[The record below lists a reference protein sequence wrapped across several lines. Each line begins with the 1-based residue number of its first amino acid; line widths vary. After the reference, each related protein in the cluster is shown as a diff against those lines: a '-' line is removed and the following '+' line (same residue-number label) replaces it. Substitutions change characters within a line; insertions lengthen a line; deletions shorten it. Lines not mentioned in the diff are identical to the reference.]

1 MSTEETNKFEFKA
14 EIKKLLYILSQ
25 SLYKHKEI
33 FIRELV
39 SNSADALKKLHF
51 LTLQKVEMENS
62 ELEKKIEIIAD
73 SIDHRLI
80 IKDSGIGM
88 TKDDLISNLGTIA
101 GSGSEKFME
110 KIKESQEK
118 SENGNGID
126 LDIIGQ
132 FGVGFYSV
140 FMVADK
146 VEVITKSYLKDE
158 PAYRWVS
165 DGSGEFTIE
174 EADKEERGTEII
186 IHLKEEETDYKNQ
199 YQIESIIK
207 KYSNFVPFP
216 IYVTEIREETQE
228 EKKENAKQVL
238 DADVI
243 DDDEAEPKKVDVED
257 SETEETKE
265 EEEEKE
271 DEGPKPVNEIRPIWG
286 RSKNEITDEDYTN
299 FYRFLSKRYDNYRHV
314 INYKVEGQIQFHS
327 IVYIPETKSQDLM
340 RPEVE
345 FGLGLFSKNV
355 MIMEKCKDLMP
366 QWMRFVVGMVDSE
379 DIPLNVSRDTIQ
391 SNRKMMKMETMLVKK
406 FLKEL
411 DALAKNEEEKYLKIW
426 NEYGTFFKEGV
437 VSDQIRKDKL
447 LPLLR
452 FKSTKTS
459 GNGMIGLDAYIKNM
473 AEGQTEIF
481 YLVGENIDTMRL
493 SPHLGYYNEKGHD
506 VLLLNEVIDNFL
518 MMNVPD
524 YTATIGEG
532 DDAEDKLFKFTPIDV
547 TEKAKTPE
555 GDKKEGDDKEE
566 ESKEEEEEDLPEA
579 SKKFLEFVKETL
591 GPKIIDSKMSKRLY
605 SNAYR
610 LANPAGGMTS
620 SMQRAMRYWTQS
632 NQGKD
637 FQVPQKVL
645 EFNPEHP
652 TVQGLVALYEK
663 EPESGKLKPI
673 IHQLF
678 ENCLLAEG
686 DLPNP
691 SLMVPRLNQI
701 LEMMITGNDAVK
713 NLAEEMAPKVESTAE
728 EPAEEGSVEVSPVE
742 EPTAEEPVKDE
753 ASKPEPES

>member
-1 MSTEETNKFEFKA
+1 MSPEDKFEFKA

-51 LTLQKVEMENS
+51 LTLQKTEIENPD
-62 ELEKKIEIIAD
+62 LEKRIDIIVDAKEHLLTIRD
-73 SIDHRLI
+73 T
-80 IKDSGIGM
+80 GIGM
-88 TKDDLISNLGTIA
+88 TKDDLVSSLGTIA

-118 SENGNGID
+118 SENGGVD

-140 FMVADK
+140 FMVAEK

-158 PAYRWVS
+158 QSYRWVS
-165 DGSGEFTIE
+165 DGSGEFTIT

-186 IHLKEEETDYKNQ
+186 IHLREEENDYKNQ
-199 YQIESIIK
+199 YQIESVIK

-216 IYVTEIREETQE
+216 IYVTEIKEETE
-228 EKKENAKQVL
+228 EETKEKTKQVL

-243 DDDEAEPKKVDVED
+243 DDEDTEDETKTVDVED
-257 SETEETKE
+257 SESLEED
-265 EEEEKE
+265 EKE
-271 DEGPKPVNEIRPIWG
+271 DDTPKPVNELRPIWG
-286 RSKNEITDEDYTN
+286 RNKNEITDEDYTN
-299 FYRFLSKRYDNYRHV
+299 FYHFISKRFDNYRHV

-327 IVYIPETKSQDLM
+327 IIYIPETKSQDLM
-340 RPEVE
+340 RPEAE
-345 FGLGLFSKNV
+345 HGFGLFSKNV
-355 MIMEKCKDLMP
+355 MIMEKCQDLMP
-366 QWMRFVVGMVDSE
+366 QWMRFAVGMVDSE

-406 FLKEL
+406 FIKEL
-411 DALAKNEEEKYLKIW
+411 ESLAENEEEKYLKIW

-452 FKSTKTS
+452 FKSSKTPHDK
-459 GNGMIGLDAYIKNM
+459 MIGLDTYIKNM
-473 AEGQTEIF
+473 AEDQTEIY

-493 SPHLGYYNEKGHD
+493 SPHLGYYNQKGYD

-524 YTATIGEG
+524 YTTTIGEG

-547 TEKAKTPE
+547 TEKDKSAE
-555 GDKKEGDDKEE
+555 GDKKEGED
-566 ESKEEEEEDLPEA
+566 SKEEETKEEDIDLPEE

-591 GPKIIDSKMSKRLY
+591 GSKIIDSKMSKRLY

-632 NQGKD
+632 NMGKD
-637 FQVPQKVL
+637 FQVPQKIL
-645 EFNPEHP
+645 EFNPDHP
-652 TVQGLVALYEK
+652 TVQGLVELYSK
-663 EPESGKLKPI
+663 DPENGKLKPI
-673 IHQLF
+673 INQLF

-691 SLMVPRLNQI
+691 SLMVPRLNQLI
-701 LEMMITGNDAVK
+701 EMMITGKDDVENM
-713 NLAEEMAPKVESTAE
+713 AETMAPKE
-728 EPAEEGSVEVSPVE
+728 EPAGEKPSKE
-742 EPTAEEPVKDE
+742 EPTKEEPTKE
-753 ASKPEPES
+753 EGPKTEQES